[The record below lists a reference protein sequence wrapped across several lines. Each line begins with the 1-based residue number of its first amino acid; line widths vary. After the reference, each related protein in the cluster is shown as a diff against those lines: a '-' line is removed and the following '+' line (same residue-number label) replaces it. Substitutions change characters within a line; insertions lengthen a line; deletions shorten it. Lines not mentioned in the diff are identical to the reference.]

1 MSAGKTSKGGSRIS
15 QKLTRELKEKK
26 KKETR
31 GQRIKDVRHVIVDD
45 FDLNMNLNG
54 QKVDPAEG
62 RETRLPIVIQGMR
75 CNKSIR
81 AIADEIGVGRE
92 TVAKDKRWIL
102 KEAWELRQD
111 LAGLWIEEQLQMYEA
126 LLAVASEFVF
136 DPKDAAGNKIPPD
149 RLWFGQCVTIID
161 KMSEVKGLKSTFN
174 MNFGDGTNVTI
185 TESFA
190 NAVKDIKD
198 GIDPGI
204 RQIDE
209 GNGSSGGSS
218 TTG

>member
-1 MSAGKTSKGGSRIS
+1 MSAGKTSRGGSRIS

-45 FDLNMNLNG
+45 FDLNMNVNG

-75 CNKSIR
+75 RNKSIR
-81 AIADEIGVGRE
+81 AIAEELKVGRE

-111 LAGLWIEEQLQMYEA
+111 LTGLWIEEQLQMYEA

-136 DPKDAAGNKIPPD
+136 DPKNAEGEPIPPD
-149 RLWFGQCVTIID
+149 QGWFRQCITIID
-161 KMSEVKGLKSTFN
+161 KMSEVKGLKSTLN
-174 MNFGDGTNVTI
+174 MNFGAGTNVTI

-190 NAVKDIKD
+190 NAVKDIKN
-198 GIDPGI
+198 GVDPGI

-209 GNGSSGGSS
+209 GSGSSDSS
-218 TTG
+218 GTAG